1 MSTPFGIIGSGWSFP
16 PRFNE
21 GAGTVE
27 MLTGEVDINS
37 SLEILFTTMQGERIM
52 LPDYGSDLKPYLFEP
67 LTTTMKTL
75 ITDRIK
81 TAVLYYEPRIKV
93 DLVDLI
99 DEGELE
105 GRIIIQITYRVRTTN
120 SRYNYVFDY
129 YIKEATELQKPATAI
144 V

>member
-16 PRFNE
+16 PRFN
-21 GAGTVE
+21 GATGTVD
-27 MLTGEVDINS
+27 MLTGEEDINS

-81 TAVLYYEPRIKV
+81 TAILYYEPRIKV
-93 DLVDLI
+93 DNVELI
-99 DEGELE
+99 DEGEGE
-105 GRIIIQITYRVRTTN
+105 GRIIIQISYRIRTTN

-129 YIKEATELQKPATAI
+129 YMKEATEVPKHPKAA